1 MEMLRSFLCP
11 NCDELC
17 KVNNGD
23 YLFSY
28 NIECLYGHKQTNLE
42 QEFLLMKRKVKQNI
56 FKCKNHRKKNQIHC
70 YTCNEDI
77 CILCFKDMH
86 QNHKYEYLKNLKL
99 GTREEYNNNY
109 NLNKQKEILQIFLTE
124 LNAFQAKFD
133 LYIDILKEKLKKQ
146 NEFKFELFKNISE
159 NNFSFIDIENFNIN
173 SKNDIYKKME
183 DFMEK
188 FINQNTFLEKYEYL
202 KNILDELIKKGKY
215 IEEKKVVN
223 RINNYIDLNLMPLNN
238 DNLFVQCKKNY
249 ISNNSEITIFQEII
263 DKDRENYDYIPI
275 ISKNF
280 PFIINKCPILLE
292 NVPKIDN
299 ETSFYCISDNSVIKL
314 MIKKQLEIDEDPKF
328 DCIINIF
335 NTLATTALTVLTKD
349 KNIVFKSNQNIIL
362 FDDNFSIENAK
373 ELNQKLPGEFS
384 TVENVLT
391 IDKNSFIFT
400 IKNFNSTEPNIYL
413 IKVDE
418 DSLYK
423 INTND
428 LTPLPLFYMKQKK
441 ILISFCYE
449 YKYNNI
455 KDNNNFYITLINFN
469 VEKPEIVQM
478 ININYYD
485 ISKKVFYFN
494 CFNDDSF
501 YFPICKQT
509 YNKEMFYKVIYIS
522 QYKLIKGEFR
532 EVSRIKKED
541 DFSLKKF
548 NYYGNKYI

>member
-314 MIKKQLEIDEDPKF
+314 MIKKQLEIGEDPKF

-362 FDDNFSIENAK
+362 YDDNFSIENAK

-548 NYYGNKYI
+548 NYYGN

>member
-314 MIKKQLEIDEDPKF
+314 MIKKQLEIGEDPKF

-362 FDDNFSIENAK
+362 YDDNFSIENAK

-548 NYYGNKYI
+548 NYYGNK

>member
-314 MIKKQLEIDEDPKF
+314 MIKKQLEIGEDPKF

-362 FDDNFSIENAK
+362 YDDYFSIENAK

-548 NYYGNKYI
+548 NYYGNK

>member
-202 KNILDELIKKGKY
+202 KNILDELIKNGKY

-314 MIKKQLEIDEDPKF
+314 MIKKQLEIGEDPKF

-362 FDDNFSIENAK
+362 YDDNFSIENAK

-413 IKVDE
+413 IKVEE

-548 NYYGNKYI
+548 NYYGNK

>member
-238 DNLFVQCKKNY
+238 HNLFVQCKKNY

-314 MIKKQLEIDEDPKF
+314 MIKKQLEIGEERKF

-548 NYYGNKYI
+548 NYYGN

>member
-314 MIKKQLEIDEDPKF
+314 MIKKQLEIGEDPKF

-362 FDDNFSIENAK
+362 YDDNFSIENAK

-391 IDKNSFIFT
+391 IDENSFIFT

-548 NYYGNKYI
+548 NYYGNK

>member
-17 KVNNGD
+17 KINNGD

-42 QEFLLMKRKVKQNI
+42 QEFLLKKRKVKQNI

-314 MIKKQLEIDEDPKF
+314 MIKKQLEIGEDPKF

-373 ELNQKLPGEFS
+373 ELNQKLPGEFR

-391 IDKNSFIFT
+391 IDENSFIFT
-400 IKNFNSTEPNIYL
+400 IKNFNNTEPNIYL

-548 NYYGNKYI
+548 NYYGNK

>member
-314 MIKKQLEIDEDPKF
+314 MIKKQLEIGEDPKF

-428 LTPLPLFYMKQKK
+428 LTPLPLFYMNQKK

-548 NYYGNKYI
+548 NYYGNK

>member
-362 FDDNFSIENAK
+362 YDDNFSIENAI

-400 IKNFNSTEPNIYL
+400 IENFNSTEPNIYL

-548 NYYGNKYI
+548 NYYGNK

>member
-159 NNFSFIDIENFNIN
+159 NNFSFIDIENFNKN

-314 MIKKQLEIDEDPKF
+314 MIKKQLEIGEDPKF

-362 FDDNFSIENAK
+362 YDDNFSIENAK

-548 NYYGNKYI
+548 NYYGNK